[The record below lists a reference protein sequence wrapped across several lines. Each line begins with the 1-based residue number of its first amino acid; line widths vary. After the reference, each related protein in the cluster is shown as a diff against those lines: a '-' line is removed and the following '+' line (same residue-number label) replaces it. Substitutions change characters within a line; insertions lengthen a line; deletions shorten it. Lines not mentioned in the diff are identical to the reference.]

1 MHYLSYIHFSALTA
15 NQLLIFFRC
24 LVLYTEETLN
34 ATDIVHIVVHFIGKF
49 PELFAWFKNYVGY
62 KDAVPTDQGRKN
74 RVGELEINYASC
86 KRYGASYRAHPP
98 NYIPPK
104 CMGRTELCKQVR
116 RNRNK
121 DRRFIVNIY
130 IYFV

>member
-1 MHYLSYIHFSALTA
+1 MHYLSYIYFSAITT
-15 NQLLIFFRC
+15 NKLLIFFRC

-116 RNRNK
+116 IRCK
-121 DRRFIVNIY
+121 YLHLFLSHPSG
-130 IYFV
+130 

>member
-1 MHYLSYIHFSALTA
+1 MNVCLQNIWCSFTKSIIIHQNQKCFCKLSI
-15 NQLLIFFRC
+15 LINISTFIRC

-104 CMGRTELCKQVR
+104 CMGRTELCKQV
-116 RNRNK
+116 N
-121 DRRFIVNIY
+121 
-130 IYFV
+130 